1 MAQVKSLSKGVEIK
15 SESKGEVS
23 AVFSTF
29 NVIDSDGDVTFPG
42 AFTDGEEVVISG
54 YAHSIWKGDV
64 PVGEGTIRTTRSEA
78 ILDGRFFMD
87 TTAGRETFA
96 TVKAMRGKQQWSYG
110 FDVLHAPEQVTF
122 RGQKANALR
131 KLKVHEVSP
140 VWRGAG
146 INTRT
151 LAVKSL
157 VDAGMNPEEAARLV
171 KETPLVSEYKAAIRP
186 HETPVTVKA
195 WDSLA
200 EPEHLGRDVGGDLTI
215 DQLRSVY
222 AWVDPAGD
230 PAMKG
235 SYGFLHHHGLAGEAN
250 LRACLAGI
258 ADLNGTKGA
267 SMPAEQRQ
275 AVYAHL
281 AQHLDDGDRD
291 VPELKQAPG
300 EGNLKFP
307 EEAADVLARLSSLR
321 ARTSEVMA
329 LRRSKG
335 KALSAQSLDILDWL
349 YDEMRGLRTLLDSPQ
364 EIADEEMARF
374 VALTYTDLGET
385 A

>member
-1 MAQVKSLSKGVEIK
+1 MNTKALVGGVDIK
-15 SESKGEVS
+15 SEAKGEVS
-23 AVFSTF
+23 AVFSTL
-29 NVIDSDGDVTFPG
+29 NVIDSDGDVTFDG

-54 YAHSIWKGDV
+54 YGHSIWKGDV

-87 TTAGRETFA
+87 TMAGRETFA

-110 FDVLHAPEQVTF
+110 FDVLHPPEQVTF
-122 RGQKANALR
+122 RGRKANALR

-146 INTRT
+146 VNTRT

-157 VDAGMNPEEAARLV
+157 VDGGMDPTEAVRLV
-171 KETPLVSEYKAAIRP
+171 KETPLMTDYKAAIRP

-195 WDSLA
+195 W
-200 EPEHLGRDVGGDLTI
+200 EYPEVPDGQTI
-215 DQLRSVY
+215 DQLRAVH

-230 PAMKG
+230 PSLKS
-235 SYGFLHHHGLAGEAN
+235 SYGFLHHDGVGGEAN

-258 ADLNGTKGA
+258 ATLNSTKSA
-267 SMPAEQRQ
+267 HLSPAERQ

-281 AQHLDDGDRD
+281 AQHLEDGDRD
-291 VPELKQAPG
+291 VPELKETPG
-300 EGNLKFP
+300 DGNLKFA
-307 EEAADVLARLSSLR
+307 EEAADVLSRVAHLR
-321 ARTSEVMA
+321 TRTSEVMA

-335 KALSAQSLDILDWL
+335 KGLAAQNIDVLDWL
-349 YDEMRGLRTLLDSPQ
+349 QDEMRGLKRLLDTPQ
-364 EIADEEMARF
+364 ETAAEEYARF
-374 VALTYTDLGET
+374 IALTYELGES